1 MTRATDTLCLLR
13 EAFPGRDRLVED
25 AYRGNRP
32 FRELCDDYR
41 RCRNALENWR
51 RQEDESTEERSRE
64 YTELLSELAAEI
76 EVWLQAMET
85 GSYGPRGGAP

>member
-1 MTRATDTLCLLR
+1 MTRAEETLRLLH
-13 EAFPGRDRLVED
+13 ETFPGRDRLVEQ

-41 RCRNALENWR
+41 RCRAALESWQQ
-51 RQEDESTEERSRE
+51 QENEGTEERSRE
-64 YTELLSELAAEI
+64 YTELLAELAAEI

-85 GSYGPRGGAP
+85 GSYGPPGGPP